1 MPSQTNEYSTN
12 GITYLLNGNGVNG
25 ANEAIV
31 KKVDPSAIQNNTL
44 TIPAEITKEDKE
56 YHVTTLDSNA
66 ICNEINGPDEDNL
79 KNLEEISFEGPIAL
93 EDHAISNCYNLK
105 ILRFYAEVKSVK
117 AYAIG
122 FLCDRPLQNK
132 IQIFGGRSTKRTFVD
147 IDQNNKEIIKGNVIC
162 YNGTPPNQIE
172 IDFQDMIKE
181 NENFCY
187 VEDGDEII
195 IKSIKNNNKIVI
207 IPEEIEGKKVTVD
220 SYIANSNLNS
230 LLEEIVFP
238 KTIDKIP
245 RYTLYMC
252 TNLKKITITN
262 PNCDIDNE
270 FIKLDN
276 NTRHID
282 LIAPSGSK
290 AQTFA
295 NNQSN
300 FEFKE
305 LTPSINDQTKETDD
319 FKYTETADDVTITQ
333 IKRLDNDS
341 KIIIPKEI
349 EGKAVTK
356 IDSTAFD
363 DVRDKVKI
371 VEIKSNIK
379 TIEKELFKNCKKL
392 TQVTLPETIEK
403 INDGAF
409 SGTENLTSL
418 TIPNTTNTI
427 ANNAFEGCK
436 INLISDSQDVKNYVD
451 TLGTSNVTFQKLQ
464 TLLNEWQYFENITPM
479 YQLDVTTDLE
489 SINNKLKEYRD
500 QIQDNE
506 QKQKIEEL
514 CNEIK
519 SVDPSTNDIKY
530 IAFSIPKDEKIYKI
544 AVAAA
549 NYNKIK
555 NLTNQLKG
563 SDIVCEPSIKAY
575 RQDKNQGPEQYE
587 RYLYDFNK
595 TINGEAQAK
604 KDLDNKSPLE
614 HTRNPYS
621 FESNKDK
628 YYNPIYVNRYRKS
641 KENPI
646 QGKKLFGKKLA
657 NIGKL
662 NDPEH
667 QGLSQNLKKFAR
679 ILNHMAGD
687 SQNKLNENDKD
698 ARSAHLSIKLLLSK
712 PFKIVVLT
720 AALIFAGTTLL
731 PILANFAFSVG
742 MIPGIIASGGL
753 ANPAVQHSLSAALY
767 TGIATIGTGF
777 MAYMVRHLKKK
788 KEQKLA
794 QHEQSSN
801 AAGVNSESQQEQRTD
816 TAGTSSEGQQEQRTD
831 TTGTS
836 SEGQQEETQE
846 VGQKMAE
853 ADVLGMINQE
863 FYKLK
868 KSKDAYEEAQDLLEN
883 GNNEKNEKINELEET
898 YEIQKEYFVNL
909 LLDYYINYPV
919 KFEGGSL
926 TI

>member
-1 MPSQTNEYSTN
+1 MSSQTNENTIN
-12 GITYLLNGNGVNG
+12 GITYLLNENG

-44 TIPAEITKEDKE
+44 TIPAEITNGDKN
-56 YHVTTLDSNA
+56 YPVTTLDSNA
-66 ICNEINGPDEDNL
+66 ICHNSTGEEQQDFSNLIN
-79 KNLEEISFEGPIAL
+79 IIFEGPITLNQYSISHCNKL
-93 EDHAISNCYNLK
+93 ENITFKKEATPKLK
-105 ILRFYAEVKSVK
+105 NVI
-117 AYAIG
+117 
-122 FLCDRPLQNK
+122 
-132 IQIFGGRSTKRTFVD
+132 IFDKTSATTSATTIVITANRSTQRAFKDKIGYSNSTDSVNIRF
-147 IDQNNKEIIKGNVIC
+147 IDLN
-162 YNGTPPNQIE
+162 
-172 IDFQDMIKE
+172 IKE

-187 VEDGDEII
+187 VEDGDKII
-195 IKSIKNNNKIVI
+195 ITKIKEECGDKVI
-207 IPEEIEGKKVTVD
+207 IPE
-220 SYIANSNLNS
+220 
-230 LLEEIVFP
+230 
-238 KTIDKIP
+238 
-245 RYTLYMC
+245 
-252 TNLKKITITN
+252 
-262 PNCDIDNE
+262 
-270 FIKLDN
+270 
-276 NTRHID
+276 
-282 LIAPSGSK
+282 
-290 AQTFA
+290 Q
-295 NNQSN
+295 
-300 FEFKE
+300 
-305 LTPSINDQTKETDD
+305 
-319 FKYTETADDVTITQ
+319 
-333 IKRLDNDS
+333 
-341 KIIIPKEI
+341 I
-349 EGKAVTK
+349 EGKAVAK
-356 IDSTAFD
+356 IDSTAFAK
-363 DVRDKVKI
+363 VRDKVKI

-392 TQVTLPETIEK
+392 TQVTLPERIER
-403 INDGAF
+403 ISDGAF

-621 FESNKDK
+621 FESNKDE

-712 PFKIVVLT
+712 PFKIVALT

-767 TGIATIGTGF
+767 TGIAAIGTGF

>member
-25 ANEAIV
+25 AIEAIV
-31 KKVDPSAIQNNTL
+31 KKVEPSAIQNNTL
-44 TIPAEITKEDKE
+44 TIPAKITKEDKE
-56 YHVTTLDSNA
+56 YHVTTLAGNA
-66 ICNEINGPDEDNL
+66 ICNEINGPDADNL
-79 KNLEEISFEGPIAL
+79 KNLEEISFEGPITL
-93 EDHAISNCYNLK
+93 KSRAISNCYNLK
-105 ILRFYAEVKSVK
+105 TLRFEAEVKLVE

-122 FLCDRPLQNK
+122 FLPRFPLNN
-132 IQIFGGRSTKRTFVD
+132 QIHILGGRSTKRAFVD

-172 IDFQDMIKE
+172 IAFQDMIKE

-195 IKSIKNNNKIVI
+195 ITKIKEECGDKVI
-207 IPEEIEGKKVTVD
+207 IPEQIEGKNVV
-220 SYIANSNLNS
+220 N
-230 LLEEIVFP
+230 
-238 KTIDKIP
+238 
-245 RYTLYMC
+245 
-252 TNLKKITITN
+252 
-262 PNCDIDNE
+262 
-270 FIKLDN
+270 
-276 NTRHID
+276 
-282 LIAPSGSK
+282 
-290 AQTFA
+290 
-295 NNQSN
+295 
-300 FEFKE
+300 
-305 LTPSINDQTKETDD
+305 
-319 FKYTETADDVTITQ
+319 
-333 IKRLDNDS
+333 
-341 KIIIPKEI
+341 
-349 EGKAVTK
+349 

-363 DVRDKVKI
+363 EVRDKVKI
-371 VEIKSNIK
+371 VEIKSKIK

-392 TQVTLPETIEK
+392 TQVTLPEKIEK
-403 INDGAF
+403 ISDGAF
-409 SGTENLTSL
+409 SGTKNLTSL
-418 TIPNTTNTI
+418 TIPYTTKTI

-436 INLISDSQDVKNYVD
+436 INLISDSQDVKNYVEN
-451 TLGTSNVTFQKLQ
+451 LGARNVTFQELQ
-464 TLLNEWQYFENITPM
+464 VLLNSEWQYFENITPM

-530 IAFSIPKDEKIYKI
+530 IAFSIPEDEKIYKI

-555 NLTNQLKG
+555 NLTNQLK
-563 SDIVCEPSIKAY
+563 SNDIVCEPSIKAY

-587 RYLYDFNK
+587 RYLYEFNK

-621 FESNKDK
+621 FESNKDE

-646 QGKKLFGKKLA
+646 QGRKLFGKKLA

-662 NDPEH
+662 NDPEY
-667 QGLSQNLKKFAR
+667 QGLSQNLKKFARRAR

-687 SQNKLNENDKD
+687 SQNKLNADDKN
-698 ARSAHLSIKLLLSK
+698 ARSAHRSIKLLLRQ
-712 PFKIVVLT
+712 PFNIVVL
-720 AALIFAGTTLL
+720 AALVYFVVTTSL
-731 PILANFAFSVG
+731 PILINFGSSTG

-753 ANPAVQHSLSAALY
+753 ANPAVQYNLSAALFS
-767 TGIATIGTGF
+767 GIVAIGTTF
-777 MAYMVRHLKKK
+777 MAYMGRHLKKK
-788 KEQKLA
+788 KEQKSA

-801 AAGVNSESQQEQRTD
+801 ATGANSES
-816 TAGTSSEGQQEQRTD
+816 QQEQRTD

-836 SEGQQEETQE
+836 SEGQQEQRTDTAGTSSEEQQEEEETQE
-846 VGQKMAE
+846 VGTKMTE
-853 ADVLGMINQE
+853 ADVLKRINKE
-863 FYKLK
+863 FGELK
-868 KSKDAYEEAQDLLEN
+868 KIKDDYEKSKDLLEN
-883 GNNEKNEKINELEET
+883 NNNENVNLNNILESTYKEK
-898 YEIQKEYFVNL
+898 KEHFVDL
-909 LLDYYINYPV
+909 LLDYYTNYPV